1 METKHVLY
9 FIAAMAMT
17 FILTVMTLKMLIPK
31 LKSLKMGQKI
41 LDIGPRWHKGK
52 EGTPTMGGLSFLLAM
67 TVSIIALAVY
77 SYFTENKIWAAKF
90 FITYAMALLYAL
102 IGIWDDSLK
111 IRKKENEGFTASQ
124 KFLLQVAIA
133 VVYLVCMRLWGG
145 LTTKMYIPYFD
156 IYPDL
161 GVGYYVISVLLIVG
175 IVNSVNLTDGI
186 DGLAAS
192 VTTVVGAFFALAAF
206 VIITPDLPAAL
217 ISAVVIGGCIG
228 FLTYNFY
235 PARIFMG
242 DTGSLFLGGLV
253 IGLAF
258 LINNPLISLI
268 VGIVYVCEAAS
279 DIIQVGFY
287 KLTHKRVFKM
297 APIHHHF
304 EQCGWSEIKIV
315 IVFSLITVLAAAAAY
330 FGLDIK

>member
-1 METKHVLY
+1 
-9 FIAAMAMT
+9 MT
-17 FILTVMTLKMLIPK
+17 FLLTVITLKILIPK

-52 EGTPTMGGLSFLLAM
+52 EGTPTMGGLSFLLSM
-67 TVSIIALAVY
+67 TVAILTVGVY
-77 SYFTENKIWAAKF
+77 ACFTDNFLWAAKF
-90 FITYAMALLYAL
+90 FITYTMALLYAL

-111 IRKKENEGFTASQ
+111 IRKKENEGFTAPQ

-133 VVYLVCMRLWGG
+133 VIYLVCMRLWGG
-145 LTTKMYIPYFD
+145 LTTELYIPYFG
-156 IYPDL
+156 ISPDL
-161 GVGYYVISVLLIVG
+161 GVFYYVIAVLLIVG

-192 VTTVVGAFFALAAF
+192 VTTVVGGFFAVASF
-206 VIITPDLPAAL
+206 VIVNADLPSAL
-217 ISAVVIGGCIG
+217 VSAVVIGGCIG

-253 IGLAF
+253 VGLAF
-258 LINNPLISLI
+258 LIDNPLIVLV
-268 VGIVYVCEAAS
+268 VGIVYVAEAAS
-279 DIIQVGFY
+279 DIIQVGCY

-315 IVFSLITVLAAAAAY
+315 AVFSAVTVIAAVAAF
-330 FGLDIK
+330 FGLAR